1 MKNGHGLS
9 QTFMHALMNDLDPGI
24 NRFLEAVKKD
34 ATLCLEIR
42 ENYINIY
49 YRGGSLVR
57 INEKNGK
64 FTAFFDRKYILT
76 KDKTRVPESLS
87 SQDPL
92 NFEDVTTWIEAIPF
106 LKQEMDWWFHLYP
119 KTERE
124 FQQLMVRE
132 NNFGG
137 TAKSTDYFI
146 CDIEYANEN
155 GRFDLIAAHW
165 RSSSIHRKDNKNVGL
180 AFIEMKYMNKSM
192 AHSAGICAHV
202 RDMADYYRRNQ
213 DHFAK
218 LKQEMK
224 TVFNQKLELGLIDNQ
239 KTIES
244 FNENIPDFI
253 LVFANHDPDSS
264 ILVHELNEIEAIPG
278 TLPFKLK
285 FAVSN
290 FMGYGLYEQNIFG
303 LKEFKEIFSEQ
314 IFAKR
319 KNMVDLKE

>member
-1 MKNGHGLS
+1 MEVTWFVFRKK
-9 QTFMHALMNDLDPGI
+9 TEY
-24 NRFLEAVKKD
+24 FL
-34 ATLCLEIR
+34 R
-42 ENYINIY
+42 
-49 YRGGSLVR
+49 
-57 INEKNGK
+57 
-64 FTAFFDRKYILT
+64 FFDWKYILAP
-76 KDKTRVPESLS
+76 DKTRVPATLG

-92 NFEDVTTWIEAIPF
+92 SFDSVTTWIEAIPF

-137 TAKSTDYFI
+137 TAKGTDFFI

-165 RSSSIHRKDNKNVGL
+165 PSSSVHRKNNQDVGL

-192 AHSAGICAHV
+192 AHSSGICAHV
-202 RDMADYYRRNQ
+202 RDMAEYYRRIQ
-213 DHFAK
+213 DHFAE
-218 LKQEMK
+218 LKQEMM

-239 KTIES
+239 KKIES

-264 ILVHELNEIEAIPG
+264 ILIHELKELEEIAAS
-278 TLPFKLK
+278 LPFKLK

-290 FMGYGLYEQNIFG
+290 FMGYGLYEQNLFG
-303 LKEFKEIFSEQ
+303 LEEFMTLFARQ
-314 IFAKR
+314 IYSKGI
-319 KNMVDLKE
+319 KPG